1 MFSSSSHIEH
11 IVENISNELEPPS
24 HNLPFLCGICNKNVS
39 KKAVFCDQCG
49 TWIHIK
55 CNNISSSE
63 YKILVEEPDDKQWLC
78 LKCTI
83 LNNASIFPFTLVT
96 DNVLLGMSDIAMPSI
111 TDTLPSFEAVS
122 QLTSLP
128 NLSDYDTDENLHIR
142 ITSQYA
148 TVQEVASM
156 ELSDKDFRLFHM
168 NIRSH
173 SLHHDELH
181 ALLSSLNVN
190 FQVIGL
196 SEIKFSTETQVKSN
210 IELPGYNFHY
220 TPSQGSAGGVGL
232 YVKSE
237 LKASQRNDLCISN
250 VDFET
255 VWIVIINPKAKNILC
270 CCTYRHPNSEISKLI
285 DHFHEVLG
293 NLAKENKQIAIM
305 GDFNIDLLNYD
316 SHIATNEFVNMMFTH
331 YFQPC
336 ILHPSRITDTSSTI
350 IDNIYINS
358 ATENSV
364 FGGNILSLIS
374 DHLPQFA
381 ILFGNTPEYKVS
393 FASVHDY
400 RNFNVENFLAEYT
413 AIEKSYL
420 TDDDIDVSKTF
431 DTFLQA
437 SQSCR

>member
-1 MFSSSSHIEH
+1 
-11 IVENISNELEPPS
+11 
-24 HNLPFLCGICNKNVS
+24 
-39 KKAVFCDQCG
+39 
-49 TWIHIK
+49 
-55 CNNISSSE
+55 
-63 YKILVEEPDDKQWLC
+63 
-78 LKCTI
+78 
-83 LNNASIFPFTLVT
+83 
-96 DNVLLGMSDIAMPSI
+96 MPSI
-111 TDTLPSFEAVS
+111 TDTLPSFEAVC

-156 ELSDKDFRLFHM
+156 ELSDKDFSLFHM

-181 ALLSSLNVN
+181 ALLSSLNIY

-196 SEIKFSTETQVKSN
+196 PEIKFSTETQVKTN

-255 VWIVIINPKAKNILC
+255 VWIEIINPKAKNLLC
-270 CCTYRHPNSEISKLI
+270 CCTYRHPNSEISTLI
-285 DHFHEVLG
+285 DNFHEVIG

-305 GDFNIDLLNYD
+305 DDFTIDLLNYD
-316 SHIATNEFVNMMFTH
+316 SHIATNEFVNMMFSH
-331 YFQPC
+331 HFQPC
-336 ILHPSRITDTSSTI
+336 SLHPSRITDTSSTI

-358 ATENSV
+358 AYENNV
-364 FGGNILSLIS
+364 VGGNILSLIS

-400 RNFNVENFLAEYT
+400 RNFNEENFLAEYT
-413 AIEKSYL
+413 AIEKSYI
-420 TDDDIDVSKTF
+420 TDDDINVSKKF
-431 DTFLQA
+431 DTFLLKLHNLVDKHCPKKKLSKKALKLRNRPLINLQIQKMIKIRNNLFHQFKLAKSVTDLQA
-437 SQSCR
+437 YKQFRNRVVNQIRESKRNSYHQYFDEYRSNMKMLWKGIKGILRINQEILKPFHT